1 MQVLEQLELIRGS
14 VADPFSHLTRLQLIQ
29 EMNHKENEVADLQKA
44 LKSKEVN
51 RVLYTVYMLK

>member
-1 MQVLEQLELIRGS
+1 MQVLEQLELMRGS
-14 VADPFSHLTRLQLIQ
+14 VADPYSRLTRLQLIQ

-51 RVLYTVYMLK
+51 RVLYTVYMLR